1 MKIEYGVFNPICD
14 LDAEIL
20 DVLQNLKIYSKYL
33 FNLCSLMIHES
44 VGEMSGI
51 SQTSVMLL
59 FPLQQK
65 SIL

>member
-1 MKIEYGVFNPICD
+1 MKIEYGVFNPVCD

-51 SQTSVMLL
+51 SISRAVTMLTMV
-59 FPLQQK
+59 Q
-65 SIL
+65 